1 MKKINL
7 SNFILPHFKQLFKDI
22 LKHTYFRVV
31 VKGGRSSGKSVFI
44 AMCLIICAMT
54 HKRSSIA
61 IVRTK
66 VDVAKRLDNVF
77 LKALNILGIKEHFRY
92 VSTKHEFILK
102 DKNGNDTDVVI
113 YCTGADDPE
122 RLKGITPKFGSF
134 EILWI
139 EEATN
144 FDTIKAIKNIESSI
158 GRGDILNFTS
168 IISYNPKQN
177 SSHFLNLE
185 FENINEF
192 DEPLSYDV
200 DEETLTKVR
209 VTNSKI
215 DDDLI
220 LKQCVF
226 HCTYKSLIKYGHR
239 DWISPT
245 DLVDIKTGEITNSEY
260 YRWYYLGDV
269 CGSDTINVFRNIKDW
284 DGDLSKL
291 NITSIDRGL
300 DCSNGGPDPWC
311 YMETY
316 FDNKNK
322 RLYLLDES
330 FLGGE
335 STIQSVANS
344 IKAINKLNQNFY
356 IDSAVPTFRRQL
368 CVYNV
373 NPVPAKKGKDS
384 VRAGVLWL
392 QSLEGI
398 YICEKRTPRAK
409 REFCNYEYIVDK
421 YDEVTTELKDKDNH
435 SIDSVRYANSIHIKY
450 E

>member
-185 FENINEF
+185 FENIIIITYRHVT
-192 DEPLSYDV
+192 PL
-200 DEETLTKVR
+200 
-209 VTNSKI
+209 
-215 DDDLI
+215 
-220 LKQCVF
+220 
-226 HCTYKSLIKYGHR
+226 
-239 DWISPT
+239 
-245 DLVDIKTGEITNSEY
+245 
-260 YRWYYLGDV
+260 
-269 CGSDTINVFRNIKDW
+269 
-284 DGDLSKL
+284 
-291 NITSIDRGL
+291 
-300 DCSNGGPDPWC
+300 
-311 YMETY
+311 
-316 FDNKNK
+316 
-322 RLYLLDES
+322 RLY
-330 FLGGE
+330 
-335 STIQSVANS
+335 
-344 IKAINKLNQNFY
+344 
-356 IDSAVPTFRRQL
+356 
-368 CVYNV
+368 
-373 NPVPAKKGKDS
+373 
-384 VRAGVLWL
+384 
-392 QSLEGI
+392 
-398 YICEKRTPRAK
+398 
-409 REFCNYEYIVDK
+409 
-421 YDEVTTELKDKDNH
+421 
-435 SIDSVRYANSIHIKY
+435 
-450 E
+450 